1 MHSPPSSPPGP
12 ARRRHKGSRRNSTLA
27 RARRLWQDW
36 WVELLVALLILLAIF
51 LLVEQM
57 DIRATLYAWLAAAVD
72 GLGNLIDAAGRGL
85 ARFVRNTTLSDLLAY
100 VLIVMVITLAAWRTR
115 YRILTN
121 PRLAEIRCPRCGGEV
136 HRIHRRWYHRALS
149 LIFPLRRYG
158 CKDRACGWQGLC
170 IKKVHE

>member
-1 MHSPPSSPPGP
+1 MHSPPSSPPEP
-12 ARRRHKGSRRNSTLA
+12 ARRRRKGSRRNSTLA
-27 RARRLWQDW
+27 RARRLWRDW
-36 WVELLVALLILLAIF
+36 WVEIVVALLILLAIF

-57 DIRATLYAWLAAAVD
+57 NIRETLYTWLVAVVD
-72 GLGNLIDAAGRGL
+72 GLGDLAVAVGGGL

-100 VLIVMVITLAAWRTR
+100 VLIVLVIALAAWRTR

-149 LIFPLRRYG
+149 LILPLRRYG
-158 CKDRACGWQGLC
+158 CKDRACGWQGLRT
-170 IKKVHE
+170 KKTH